1 MPHIITDDCIV
12 CGSCRNECPVDAIS
26 EGEEKYTID
35 AFFCM
40 DCGAC
45 AEQCPVNAIILVQE
59 K

>member
-1 MPHIITDDCIV
+1 
-12 CGSCRNECPVDAIS
+12 VDAIS

-45 AEQCPVNAIILVQE
+45 AEQCAVNAIILVQE

>member
-1 MPHIITDDCIV
+1 
-12 CGSCRNECPVDAIS
+12 VDAIS